1 MIETGIKGSIK
12 KTITSEMTAK
22 IIGSGELDVLATPAL
37 IALAE
42 EAAWKSVADE
52 LETDQGTVGTN
63 MNLSHI
69 AATPVGMTVR
79 CETELTSI
87 DRRKLTFCI
96 EAYDEK
102 EKIATGT
109 HERFIIDNKTFRE
122 KAYGKLNHD

>member
-1 MIETGIKGSIK
+1 
-12 KTITSEMTAK
+12 
-22 IIGSGELDVLATPAL
+22 
-37 IALAE
+37 
-42 EAAWKSVADE
+42 
-52 LETDQGTVGTN
+52 

-79 CETELTSI
+79 CETELISI